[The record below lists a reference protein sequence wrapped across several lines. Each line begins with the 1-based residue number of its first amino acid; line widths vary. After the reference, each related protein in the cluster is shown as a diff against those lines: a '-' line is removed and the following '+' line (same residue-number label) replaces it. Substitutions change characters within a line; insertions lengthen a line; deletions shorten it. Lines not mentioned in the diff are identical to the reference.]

1 MKNKDCSQTYFMPL
15 VFFYTKPKTSENQK
29 LPDVFRG
36 LKRDRWHEIG
46 YEAVIQHT
54 FWRIANRQ
62 SVARQS
68 INCTTLNTVLVQ
80 HPALGIFLPFIC
92 VIIRV
97 CIDDKTNNTTLFW
110 IYGLNKNNEI
120 DTKNAAM
127 LFIKT
132 ISHWFEHHHILC
144 CQRQNVK
151 RKTL

>member
-1 MKNKDCSQTYFMPL
+1 MFSNLFHAWNRFNCFITYF
-15 VFFYTKPKTSENQK
+15 
-29 LPDVFRG
+29 R
-36 LKRDRWHEIG
+36 HEIG
-46 YEAVIQHT
+46 YDAVIQHT

-80 HPALGIFLPFIC
+80 HPAFGIFLPFIC

-97 CIDDKTNNTTLFW
+97 CINNKTNNTVLFW

-132 ISHWFEHHHILC
+132 ILHWFEHHHILC

>member
-1 MKNKDCSQTYFMPL
+1 MFTN
-15 VFFYTKPKTSENQK
+15 VFHATGLFLYQPKTSENHK

-36 LKRDRWHEIG
+36 LKRDRWLEIG

-80 HPALGIFLPFIC
+80 HPAFGIFLPFIC

-110 IYGLNKNNEI
+110 VYCLNLKNEI
-120 DTKNAAM
+120 DTKIAAM

-132 ISHWFEHHHILC
+132 ILHWFEHHHILC

>member
-15 VFFYTKPKTSENQK
+15 VFFYAKPKTSENQK

-62 SVARQS
+62 SVAGS
-68 INCTTLNTVLVQ
+68 LLTPLNTVLVQ

-97 CIDDKTNNTTLFW
+97 YIDDKTNNTTLFW